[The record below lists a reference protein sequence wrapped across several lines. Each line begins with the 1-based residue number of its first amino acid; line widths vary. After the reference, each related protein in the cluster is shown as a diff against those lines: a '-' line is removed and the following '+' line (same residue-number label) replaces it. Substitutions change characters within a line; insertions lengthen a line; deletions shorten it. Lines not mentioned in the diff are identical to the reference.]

1 MAKPKHIEDHARMT
15 YVLRHRRREI
25 LDDWQR
31 AFRRQPI
38 ARDLDQPA
46 LLDHAPGFL
55 DRIVKMAEA
64 VEQGQTPELPLEDA
78 GRHAV
83 GRLGHG
89 FDLGQV
95 VTELTL
101 LRDCIISRMGD
112 GPPVSIR
119 LQELAILNEAIDKA
133 VTASVIRYTELRDL
147 SLQEFDESIRLAIE
161 APDLEQLLQNLLRVV
176 VDKVSNADTAA
187 FLLRDGD
194 VLRVRAAVGIEKDSS
209 FSIRF
214 GEGFAGTIAAER
226 RPIAISAASTDPLI
240 MNPAIRAANVQAVYG
255 VPLIN
260 GGGVI
265 GVVHVGSLTASHF
278 TSQDHHLIESVAS
291 RAQAAIYQLMLRE
304 EGEGIFRRLHESV
317 IRLQTIADN
326 IPQLA
331 WMADRTGGLVWTNQ
345 RWSEFTGMQLEEV
358 VGAGWQ
364 KAQHPDHRER
374 VVRRLEQAFAAGV
387 AWEDTFPMR
396 SKAGHYRWFLSR
408 AVPIRDDAGQVTSWF
423 GTNTDVT
430 EQQFLAEATK
440 LLASSLDYHDTLDKL
455 ARLVVPDIADWCV
468 VDAIESAG
476 PRRLALAHAD
486 PAKTAAALAWA
497 DKAPPNWRE
506 PRGIARVIRTGQPE
520 LVPQITD
527 EFLAEIAQSPEQLEA
542 LRAEGFVS
550 FIAVPL
556 IAREHSLGALALA
569 TSDSKRQF
577 QTSDCELALELGR
590 LAGVA
595 IDNARLYGEA
605 RDAVQLR
612 ERILAI
618 VSHDLRGPL
627 STIDLSASLELEN
640 QPPDPDTRK
649 RLAII
654 IRSAG
659 RMQRM
664 IGDLLDLARV
674 QSGTLT
680 LERAPCDAAELL
692 RASLESHELVANQK
706 SIAIVEDYNI
716 SGILVSC
723 DRERI
728 EQVFANLLGNAIK
741 FCRPGDTISVRGKR
755 DGRWVRYEVE
765 DTGPGIPA
773 DALPHVFDP
782 YWSARAHA
790 KEGLG
795 LGLYICKAIVDA
807 HGGEMWAETKP
818 AGGAIFVVRI
828 PMLTASTPD

>member
-1 MAKPKHIEDHARMT
+1 MAKRKHIEAYGRMT
-15 YVLRHRRREI
+15 YVLRHRRQEI

-46 LLDHAPGFL
+46 LNDHAPAFL

-64 VEQGQTPELPLEDA
+64 VEQGHTPELPLEDA
-78 GRHAV
+78 GRHSV
-83 GRLGHG
+83 GRLEHG
-89 FDLGQV
+89 FDLGEV

-101 LRDCIISRMGD
+101 LRDCIINRMGD
-112 GPPVSIR
+112 GPSDSIR

-133 VTASVIRYTELRDL
+133 VTASVVRYTELRDL
-147 SLQEFDESIRLAIE
+147 GLQEFDESIRRAIE
-161 APDLEQLLQNLLRVV
+161 APELEELLQNLLRVLL
-176 VDKVSNADTAA
+176 DKVSNADTAA

-194 VLRVRAAVGIEKDSS
+194 VLRVRAAVGFEKDTS
-209 FSIRF
+209 FSTRF
-214 GEGFAGTIAAER
+214 GEGFAGAIAAER
-226 RPIAISAASTDPLI
+226 RPIEISSASTDPLVI
-240 MNPAIRAANVQAVYG
+240 NPAMHAANMQAIYG

-265 GVVHVGSLTASHF
+265 GVMHVGSLTASHF
-278 TSQDHHLIESVAS
+278 TLRDHHLVESVAS

-304 EGEGIFRRLHESV
+304 EGKSVFHRLHESES
-317 IRLQTIADN
+317 RLQTIADN

-331 WMADRTGGLVWTNQ
+331 WMTDPTGGLVWTNK
-345 RWSEFTGMQLEEV
+345 RWSEFTGLQLEEV
-358 VGAGWQ
+358 IGSGWQ
-364 KAQHPDHRER
+364 KAQHPDHRDR

-387 AWEDTFPMR
+387 VWEDTFPMR

-408 AVPIRDDAGQVTSWF
+408 AVPIRDADGHVTSWF

-430 EQQFLAEATK
+430 EQRFLAEATK
-440 LLASSLDYHDTLDKL
+440 LLASSLDYHDTLEKL

-486 PAKTAAALAWA
+486 PNKTAAALAWA
-497 DKAPPNWRE
+497 EKAPPNWRE
-506 PRGIARVIRTGQPE
+506 PGGIARVIRTGQPE
-520 LVPQITD
+520 LVEHMTD
-527 EFLAEIAQSPEQLEA
+527 DFLAEIAQSPEQLEV

-556 IAREHSLGALALA
+556 IARERSLGALALA

-577 QTSDCELALELGR
+577 QASDCELALELGR

-649 RLAII
+649 RLGII
-654 IRSAG
+654 VRSAS

-680 LERAPCDAAELL
+680 LERTPSDAAELL
-692 RASLESHELVANQK
+692 RTSLESHELVANQK
-706 SIAIVEDYNI
+706 AITIVEDYNI

-741 FCRPGDTISVRGKR
+741 FCGPGDTISVRGKR
-755 DGRWVRYEVE
+755 DGRWVRYEFE
-765 DTGPGIPA
+765 DTGPGIPP
-773 DALPHVFDP
+773 DAFPHIFDP

-790 KEGLG
+790 KEGVG
-795 LGLYICKAIVDA
+795 LGLYICKAIIDA
-807 HGGEMWAETKP
+807 HGGEMWAEARP
-818 AGGAIFVVRI
+818 AGGAKFIVRI
-828 PMLTASTPD
+828 PTLTAPTPD